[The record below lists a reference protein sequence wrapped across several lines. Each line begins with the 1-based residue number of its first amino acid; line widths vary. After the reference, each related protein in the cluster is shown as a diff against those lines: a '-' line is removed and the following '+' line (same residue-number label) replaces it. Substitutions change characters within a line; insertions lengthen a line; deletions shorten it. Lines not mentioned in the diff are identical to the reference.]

1 MAILGIQGVGRV
13 EVYDAFLKKL
23 PEEQQKEI
31 DYIGGQGRTKSVAAD
46 MMNRAKACD
55 YSSMSVGELARET
68 VSNIPRS
75 AGQFAES
82 VVQPVLHP
90 VGAGEGRDAKTWSDL
105 GQGRSAV
112 CRYGRSIPYG
122 SLRVKRRDLK
132 DSRNRSGRDRGG
144 RFNGPECWRLARCS
158 RPRFRKSNRSCRR
171 DGGSTD

>member
-31 DYIGGQGRTKSVAAD
+31 DYIGGEQGRAKSVAAD
-46 MMNRAKACD
+46 MTNRAKACD

-82 VVQPVLHP
+82 VVQPVMHP
-90 VGAGEGRDAKTWSDL
+90 V
-105 GQGRSAV
+105 
-112 CRYGRSIPYG
+112 
-122 SLRVKRRDLK
+122 
-132 DSRNRSGRDRGG
+132 
-144 RFNGPECWRLARCS
+144 
-158 RPRFRKSNRSCRR
+158 
-171 DGGSTD
+171 